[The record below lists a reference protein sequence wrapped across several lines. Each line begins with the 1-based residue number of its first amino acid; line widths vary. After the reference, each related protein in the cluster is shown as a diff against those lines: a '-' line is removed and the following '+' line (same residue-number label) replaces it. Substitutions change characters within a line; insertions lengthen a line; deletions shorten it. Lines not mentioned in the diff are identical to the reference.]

1 MGFPDC
7 ESENVGAG
15 TMTPVHKMEMRPLIV
30 TRAPG
35 AGALSSSVITWQ
47 WQMGIVGGII
57 QPHHSALDMAS
68 RSSR

>member
-1 MGFPDC
+1 MGLPDC
-7 ESENVGAG
+7 ESENVGSG
-15 TMTPVHKMEMRPLIV
+15 TMTPVHKIEMRLLAV

-35 AGALSSSVITWQ
+35 AGAPSSGVILWD
-47 WQMGIVGGII
+47 WEMGIVGGII